1 MATLTDP
8 DKASFKPSMLLYDTR
23 YRSMT
28 IQVIAMIGFVS
39 IVFWLISNTITNL
52 NTLGKPVE
60 FDFLFEPSSYD
71 INQRLVEYDS
81 RDSHL
86 KASFVG
92 VLNTLVV
99 AFLGCITAT
108 IIGVFVGIARLSKNW
123 LVARIMTV
131 YVEAFRN
138 VPVLL
143 WIVLAMAILIE
154 GLPVPKAFR
163 GGENAEVSMKFFDS
177 VAFSNQGVFI
187 PRIVPADAG
196 FVLLLVTLISL
207 IAIIVLRKRA
217 DRTQE
222 KTGVRPRI
230 LGWTLATGFIPFAI
244 AFTIITLISQS
255 NEQSYLALTD
265 KQPDSLEALI
275 STSKKINYCH
285 ASGDA
290 ASLNGLRYIK
300 QNETFAEQQKNK
312 AISLKRKNYFSES
325 AANQA
330 FQAGKCNLITIDTK
344 NAVFAAEQ
352 IDLKSI
358 KKKVSVVVL
367 DADFVE
373 GKALELEIAEITE
386 KGIPK
391 FEGGTH
397 LRNSLIALWLALS
410 LYTAAFIA
418 EIVRGGIL
426 AISRGQT
433 EAAASLGLRPNRIMN
448 LVILPQ
454 ALRVIIPPLIS
465 NYLNLTKNSSLAI
478 AVGYMDVT
486 GTLGGI
492 TLNQTGRELECILL
506 MMVVYLTI
514 SLSISAVMNWY
525 NNSVKL
531 VER

>member
-8 DKASFKPSMLLYDTR
+8 DRESFKLSMLLYDTR

-28 IQVIAMIGFVS
+28 IQVIAMIGFLS

-52 NTLGKPVE
+52 NNLGKPVE
-60 FDFLFEPSSYD
+60 FGFLFEPSSYD
-71 INQRLVEYDS
+71 INQRLVEYNS

-86 KASFVG
+86 RASFVG

-123 LVARIMTV
+123 LVAGIMTV

-154 GLPVPKAFR
+154 GLPAPKAFR
-163 GGENAEVSMKFFDS
+163 GENATASLEFFDS
-177 VAFSNQGVFI
+177 VALTNRGVYVPEPLFSNGIGDVALFGQSSLRFSVSLDLFLIIAVLIASFTLSAWIKRRANRIQDATGDRPTTWYLRFGVI
-187 PRIVPADAG
+187 ILPIA
-196 FVLLLVTLISL
+196 FVLW
-207 IAIIVLRKRA
+207 VL
-217 DRTQE
+217 
-222 KTGVRPRI
+222 GFH
-230 LGWTLATGFIPFAI
+230 LGYPELKGFNF
-244 AFTIITLISQS
+244 
-255 NEQSYLALTD
+255 
-265 KQPDSLEALI
+265 K
-275 STSKKINYCH
+275 
-285 ASGDA
+285 
-290 ASLNGLRYIK
+290 
-300 QNETFAEQQKNK
+300 
-312 AISLKRKNYFSES
+312 
-325 AANQA
+325 
-330 FQAGKCNLITIDTK
+330 
-344 NAVFAAEQ
+344 
-352 IDLKSI
+352 
-358 KKKVSVVVL
+358 
-367 DADFVE
+367 
-373 GKALELEIAEITE
+373 
-386 KGIPK
+386 
-391 FEGGTH
+391 GGTH

-410 LYTAAFIA
+410 FYTAAFIA

-426 AISRGQT
+426 AISSGQT
-433 EAAASLGLRPNRIMN
+433 EAAASLGLRPNRIMS
-448 LVILPQ
+448 LVVLPQ

-506 MMVVYLTI
+506 LMLVYLTI